1 MLELKLFGRFE
12 LKGPLGSI
20 DLSSVKHRALLS
32 ILALAH
38 PRGETRERL
47 TTLLWGSRFDE
58 QARQNFRQALVRLK
72 KAIGSEN
79 LIVSDSLVSLSPG
92 STATDVRR
100 FETLVRTASEATLR
114 EAIGLADGEL
124 LSGIELLVIARHSS
138 FQYKDKSLDAKRIG
152 CDLGVQF
159 IVEGSVR
166 RVGEHIRITAQLVD
180 ALTGSHLWAQ
190 RYERTMQDIFAIQD
204 EVTTAIVATVAGQVQ
219 MAEVNKAR
227 RKRTDSLAAYD
238 LFLRGLELYNRYGS
252 DDIAPARQFFDRAI
266 QIDQDFAQ
274 AHALRSLVLVELS
287 WIELWTSL
295 DDSIAH
301 LSDALLAGQTA
312 VMLDGNDA
320 LCHRALAFAHM
331 ARKSFDLAAH
341 HLGIATKL
349 NPSDAETLAERA
361 TLEVFTGRPQEA
373 LNLIDLATKLN
384 PMPSNRYWEIQ
395 GVALYQLRRYT
406 EAASVF
412 ERATVRLP
420 HTARYLA
427 ACYAQMGRLTEAT
440 ALVAESLRKQP
451 HFTLGVWA
459 TAEPY
464 QSQADLDHMRE
475 GMRKAG
481 LPE

>member
-238 LFLRGLELYNRYGS
+238 LFLRAWNF
-252 DDIAPARQFFDRAI
+252 I
-266 QIDQDFAQ
+266 IDM
-274 AHALRSLVLVELS
+274 
-287 WIELWTSL
+287 
-295 DDSIAH
+295 
-301 LSDALLAGQTA
+301 A
-312 VMLDGNDA
+312 VM
-320 LCHRALAFAHM
+320 
-331 ARKSFDLAAH
+331 
-341 HLGIATKL
+341 
-349 NPSDAETLAERA
+349 TL
-361 TLEVFTGRPQEA
+361 
-373 LNLIDLATKLN
+373 
-384 PMPSNRYWEIQ
+384 
-395 GVALYQLRRYT
+395 LRR
-406 EAASVF
+406 ASSS
-412 ERATVRLP
+412 TGQSRLIRISRRLMRCGP
-420 HTARYLA
+420 WFWSSYPGLSS
-427 ACYAQMGRLTEAT
+427 GRRSTIP
-440 ALVAESLRKQP
+440 SP
-451 HFTLGVWA
+451 I
-459 TAEPY
+459 
-464 QSQADLDHMRE
+464 
-475 GMRKAG
+475 
-481 LPE
+481 

>member
-1 MLELKLFGRFE
+1 
-12 LKGPLGSI
+12 
-20 DLSSVKHRALLS
+20 
-32 ILALAH
+32 
-38 PRGETRERL
+38 
-47 TTLLWGSRFDE
+47 
-58 QARQNFRQALVRLK
+58 
-72 KAIGSEN
+72 
-79 LIVSDSLVSLSPG
+79 
-92 STATDVRR
+92 
-100 FETLVRTASEATLR
+100 
-114 EAIGLADGEL
+114 
-124 LSGIELLVIARHSS
+124 
-138 FQYKDKSLDAKRIG
+138 
-152 CDLGVQF
+152 
-159 IVEGSVR
+159 
-166 RVGEHIRITAQLVD
+166 
-180 ALTGSHLWAQ
+180 
-190 RYERTMQDIFAIQD
+190 
-204 EVTTAIVATVAGQVQ
+204 
-219 MAEVNKAR
+219 
-227 RKRTDSLAAYD
+227 
-238 LFLRGLELYNRYGS
+238 
-252 DDIAPARQFFDRAI
+252 
-266 QIDQDFAQ
+266 
-274 AHALRSLVLVELS
+274 LVELS

-420 HTARYLA
+420 HAARYLA